1 MVAKSEP
8 KKASKKTSA
17 SPSIEPRPESKPLI
31 LGVDLKGELLDV
43 ELTKVI
49 DPAGTPDRLARDG
62 DEVAIE
68 NLARSMRE
76 TGQLQPV
83 MLERL
88 VDGRFARVFGRRR
101 IAAARK
107 LGWTHIRAS
116 VVPPLPDNVRRTI
129 VAVEN
134 VQRQDLTPAEET
146 LAVAELMEL
155 QAISAAVQYG
165 RPLSLHC
172 GAWGNVICTPDTT
185 RAIAE
190 MPAKQQA
197 ANRRDLLL
205 DHNVRN
211 IAAELVA
218 AMLGKAA
225 SWVRD
230 RMYIGRL
237 DQDGRKAVL
246 DGRLPLA
253 HAREIAKV
261 SDDGLRKRLAKDYAA
276 GGSDSIS
283 RTEPGKLSELQDEVR
298 KHVFALWTAP
308 WNPEIEFAGKSA
320 CTGCQFNSTTNPGL
334 FEVGGKVSLSMIGGR
349 GTWDAGDADAVKVR
363 EGGVCTL
370 PSCYQEKLRAAKG
383 AISTHAKRI
392 VELEISAKKAKGG
405 KQWKIAGVSP
415 KDSAQAVLAA
425 AKDRV
430 PEYVK
435 DSALAKKIED
445 RRKLGSP
452 SRPKVHSDPKAKER
466 AELAEAKSQASY
478 KLRDARMVRVK
489 KLETA
494 IIDSLKTKPG
504 SLALMHLV
512 VETGPWKKGM
522 GKGPTAR
529 KAAHGPELQQLLR
542 LVKSPSLEGLIK
554 IEKAGGFKFGLL
566 DPWNMN
572 DKELVD
578 VVATAMGIDLG
589 NAPTL
594 EQFLPAKFRTAKKA
608 AAVEFEKAA
617 EAGEEPDDDLRDHDD
632 DTVEE
637 DDE

>member
-1 MVAKSEP
+1 MVAKSAVKKP
-8 KKASKKTSA
+8 KEKTSA
-17 SPSIEPRPESKPLI
+17 APSIEPKPLI
-31 LGVDLKGELLDV
+31 LGVDLKGELVDV

-49 DPAGTPDRLARDG
+49 DPAGTPDRLARVG
-62 DEVAIE
+62 DDVAIE

-88 VDGRFARVFGRRR
+88 ADGRFARVFGRRR

-107 LGWTHIRAS
+107 LEWTHIRAS
-116 VVPPLPDNVRRTI
+116 VVNPLPDNVRRTI

-155 QAISAAVQYG
+155 QAFAAAIQYG
-165 RPLSLHC
+165 KPLIDGPIEWEGSAVSPAMVESVPAK
-172 GAWGNVICTPDTT
+172 AWGNW
-185 RAIAE
+185 RALVL
-190 MPAKQQA
+190 
-197 ANRRDLLL
+197 R

-237 DQDGRKAVL
+237 DEAGRKTVL
-246 DGRLPLA
+246 DEKLPLA

-261 SDDGLRKRLAKDYAA
+261 SDESLRKRLAKDYAA

-283 RTEPGKLSELQDEVR
+283 DTEPGPLEDLKHEVR
-298 KHVFALWTAP
+298 KHVFALWAAP
-308 WNPEIEFAGKSA
+308 WNPEVPFAGKTA
-320 CTGCQFNSTTNPGL
+320 CAGCQFNSATNPGL
-334 FEVGGKVSLSMIGGR
+334 FEGGGKVSLTMIGGR
-349 GTWDAGDADAVKVR
+349 GTWDASEADSVKVR
-363 EGGVCTL
+363 EGGICTM

-405 KQWKIAGVSP
+405 KQAKIAGVSP
-415 KDSAQAVLAA
+415 KQTVQGLLAD

-435 DSALAKKIED
+435 DSALAKKIEE
-445 RRKLGSP
+445 RRKLRAT

-466 AELAEAKSQASY
+466 AELEEAKRQASR
-478 KLRDARMVRVK
+478 KLRDARTVRVK

-494 IIDSLKTKPG
+494 IIDSLKTTPG
-504 SLALMHLV
+504 SLAFMHLV
-512 VETGPWKKGM
+512 VETGPWKKAM
-522 GKGPTAR
+522 GNGPTAR

-542 LVKSPSLEGLIK
+542 LVQSPSLEGLVK

-566 DPWNMN
+566 DPWHME

-589 NAPTL
+589 KAPTL
-594 EQFLPAKFRTAKKA
+594 DQFLPAKFRTAKKA
-608 AAVEFEKAA
+608 AAA
-617 EAGEEPDDDLRDHDD
+617 EPDEEPDEDPDDDLPDA
-632 DTVEE
+632 
-637 DDE
+637 DDEAADQEGDE

>member
-1 MVAKSEP
+1 MVAKSEA

-17 SPSIEPRPESKPLI
+17 SPSIEPKPESKPLI

-49 DPAGTPDRLARDG
+49 DPAGTPDRLARAG
-62 DEVAIE
+62 DDVAIE

-88 VDGRFARVFGRRR
+88 ADGRFARVFGRRR
-101 IAAARK
+101 IAAARS
-107 LGWTHIRAS
+107 LRWTHIRAS
-116 VVPPLPDNVRRTI
+116 VVNPLPDNVRRTI

-146 LAVAELMEL
+146 LAVAELLEL
-155 QAISAAVQYG
+155 QAFAAAIQYAKPIQG
-165 RPLSLHC
+165 GPLEWELSVVTPSMVDSVPAK
-172 GAWGNVICTPDTT
+172 AWGNW
-185 RAIAE
+185 RALVL
-190 MPAKQQA
+190 Q
-197 ANRRDLLL
+197 

-237 DQDGRKAVL
+237 GEAGRKAVL
-246 DGRLPLA
+246 EGRLPLA

-261 SDDGLRKRLAKDYAA
+261 SDDGLRKQLAEDYAA

-283 RTEPGKLSELQDEVR
+283 DTEPGPLEDLQHEVR

-308 WNPEIEFAGKSA
+308 WNPDVPFAGKSA
-320 CTGCQFNSTTNPGL
+320 CAGCQHNSTTNPGL
-334 FEVGGKVSLSMIGGR
+334 FEGGGKVSLSMIGGR
-349 GTWDAGDADAVKVR
+349 GTWDASEADSVKVR
-363 EGGVCTL
+363 EGGICTL

-405 KQWKIAGVSP
+405 KQAKIAGVSP
-415 KDSAQAVLAA
+415 KQTVQGLLAD

-452 SRPKVHSDPKAKER
+452 SRPKVHADPKAKER
-466 AELAEAKSQASY
+466 AELEEAKLQAGY
-478 KLRDARMVRVK
+478 KLRDARAVRVK
-489 KLETA
+489 NLETA
-494 IIDSLKTKPG
+494 IIDSLKSTPG

-512 VETGPWKKGM
+512 VKTGPWKKGM
-522 GKGPTAR
+522 GNGPTAR

-542 LVKSPSLEGLIK
+542 LVQSPSLEGLIK

-566 DPWNMN
+566 DRWNMN

-589 NAPTL
+589 KAPTL
-594 EQFLPAKFRTAKKA
+594 DQFLPAKF
-608 AAVEFEKAA
+608 
-617 EAGEEPDDDLRDHDD
+617 
-632 DTVEE
+632 
-637 DDE
+637 

>member
-1 MVAKSEP
+1 MVAKSAVKKP
-8 KKASKKTSA
+8 KEKTSA
-17 SPSIEPRPESKPLI
+17 SPLIEPKPLI
-31 LGVDLKGELLDV
+31 LGVDLKGELVDV

-49 DPAGTPDRLARDG
+49 DPAGTPDRLARVG
-62 DEVAIE
+62 DDVAIE

-116 VVPPLPDNVRRTI
+116 VVNPLPDNVRRTI

-155 QAISAAVQYG
+155 QAIAAAVQYG
-165 RPLSLHC
+165 KLLGAGC
-172 GAWGNVICTPDTT
+172 GAWANRLITPD
-185 RAIAE
+185 AAKDIAE
-190 MPAKQQA
+190 MSQNQQA
-197 ANRRDLLL
+197 ANRHDLLL

-237 DQDGRKAVL
+237 DEAGRKAVL
-246 DGRLPLA
+246 EGRLPLA

-261 SDDGLRKRLAKDYAA
+261 SDESLRKQLAKDYAA

-283 RTEPGKLSELQDEVR
+283 DTEPGPLEDLQHEVR

-308 WNPEIEFAGKSA
+308 WNPEVSFAGKPA
-320 CTGCQFNSTTNPGL
+320 CAGCQFNSATNPGL
-334 FEVGGKVSLSMIGGR
+334 FEGGGKVSLSMIGGR
-349 GTWDAGDADAVKVR
+349 GTWDASEADSVKVR
-363 EGGVCTL
+363 EGGICTM

-392 VELEISAKKAKGG
+392 VELEISAKKVKGKTKPAMKGG
-405 KQWKIAGVSP
+405 INPDSP
-415 KDSAQAVLAA
+415 ADM
-425 AKDRV
+425 AKANVARSMNNV
-430 PEYVK
+430 PSFVK
-435 DSALAKKIED
+435 DSALRRKIED
-445 RRKLGSP
+445 LQKLGAP
-452 SRPKVHSDPKAKER
+452 SKAKVHADPRAKER
-466 AELAEAKSQASY
+466 AELEDAKLDASN
-478 KLRDARMVRVK
+478 KLRDAQQIRVK
-489 KLETA
+489 KLEAA
-494 IIDSLKTKPG
+494 IVDSLKATPG
-504 SLALMHLV
+504 ALALMHLIV
-512 VETGPWKKGM
+512 ATGPWKKAM
-522 GKGPTAR
+522 GNGPTAR

-542 LVKSPSLEGLIK
+542 VVQSPTFEGLVKL
-554 IEKAGGFKFGLL
+554 EKAGGFKFGLL
-566 DPWNMN
+566 DQWQLR

-589 NAPTL
+589 EAPTL
-594 EQFLPAKFRTAKKA
+594 EKFMPAKFRTAAKEASA
-608 AAVEFEKAA
+608 APLA
-617 EAGEEPDDDLRDHDD
+617 DDGHADLDLTGDD
-632 DTVEE
+632 EE
-637 DDE
+637 DI